1 MRTTKTNSAAR
12 RAQEGY
18 TKKDRSIKNPTLN
31 LKGWYRYHKNKNR
44 IKHCEISLTNRA
56 MGLTEEEIDDG
67 APRRDNVLLTMLV
80 SR

>member
-1 MRTTKTNSAAR
+1 MRTTKTNSATR

-18 TKKDRSIKNPTLN
+18 TKKDQSMKNPTSD
-31 LKGWYRYHKNKNR
+31 LKGWYRDHKNKNS
-44 IKHCEISLTNRA
+44 IKHCKISLANCA
-56 MGLTEEEIDDG
+56 MGLTKEEIDDG